1 MKERLQKVLSRAGF
15 GSRRACEV
23 IISAKRV
30 KVNGSIA
37 LLGSKADVI
46 LDDITIDGKPLEQKT
61 INKIYIAF
69 HKPQGVLSE
78 NYSSP
83 NCLTVRDYIPLPNY
97 LFIVGRLDKESEG
110 LVLLT
115 NDGDLANELT
125 HPRFEHEKEY
135 KVLINKEPDEKQ
147 LSAWRRGIILHDGHR
162 TAPAKVVISK
172 LMHGSCWLNVI
183 LHEGRKRQIR
193 EVGALLGLPVEK
205 IIRIRIGSLLLGN
218 LKPGQWKNLDLEEI
232 NNIKN
237 QHKIL
242 DLK

>member
-46 LDDITIDGKPLEQKT
+46 LDDISIDGKPLEKKT

-83 NCLTVRDYIPLPNY
+83 NCLTVRDYILLPNY

-147 LSAWRRGIILHDGHR
+147 LSAWQRGIILHDGHR

-205 IIRIRIGSLLLGN
+205 IIRIRIGSLVLGN
-218 LKPGQWKNLDLEEI
+218 LKPGQWKNLDLKEI